1 MRYKV
6 DESKLI
12 CNLCGH
18 KFANQKKVKEHMAEM
33 HKFKEE
39 EAVGAETVEVDW
51 SSFKNDANV
60 AV

>member
-1 MRYKV
+1 M
-6 DESKLI
+6 
-12 CNLCGH
+12 CGH

>member
-12 CNLCGH
+12 CNLCGN

-39 EAVGAETVEVDW
+39 AVGGDTVEVDW
-51 SSFKNDANV
+51 SSFKNDVNV
-60 AV
+60 TV